1 MKAQKTSQCL
11 EFKLANV
18 SFSPDSFGESHT
30 TEQVQ
35 RVRNSGDYGRFCSW
49 ERLQS
54 QTAKDVHTR
63 RFLIEAAPFSL
74 PQKYYL
80 VIIFYKMIVVK
91 TDTSYKTLYLI
102 FADILE
108 LHI

>member
-18 SFSPDSFGESHT
+18 RFSPDSFGESHT
-30 TEQVQ
+30 TEQIQGVGD
-35 RVRNSGDYGRFCSW
+35 SGDHGRFCSW

-54 QTAKDVHTR
+54 QTCKAVHTR
-63 RFLIEAAPFSL
+63 RFLIEVATFSL

-80 VIIFYKMIVVK
+80 VIIFLKMIVVK

-102 FADILE
+102 FEGNLE